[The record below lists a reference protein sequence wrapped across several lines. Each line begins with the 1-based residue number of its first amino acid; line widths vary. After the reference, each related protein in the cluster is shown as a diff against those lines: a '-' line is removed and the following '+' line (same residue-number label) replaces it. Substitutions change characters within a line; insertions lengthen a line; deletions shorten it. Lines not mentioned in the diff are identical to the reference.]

1 VAGLNQIYFIGSQD
15 QLRGFTALGTTVVG
29 VDSIHEAEEALRR
42 AANHGA
48 VAIFIT
54 EEFGGRMLDTI
65 AEYADRP
72 LPVITLIPSSS
83 GSKGI
88 AYERIRRMV
97 ERAVG
102 ADVLG
107 KE

>member
-1 VAGLNQIYFIGSQD
+1 VAGLNQIYFIGEED
-15 QLRGFTALGTTVVG
+15 QLRGFTVLGTTVVG
-29 VDSIHEAEEALRR
+29 VHSIHEAEEALRK
-42 AANHGA
+42 AVSGGA
-48 VAIFIT
+48 VAVFIT
-54 EEFGGRMLDTI
+54 EEFGGRMWETL
-65 AEYADRP
+65 ASYADRP

>member
-1 VAGLNQIYFIGSQD
+1 MAGLNQIYFIGEED
-15 QLRGFTALGTTVVG
+15 QLRGFTVLGTTVVG
-29 VDSIHEAEEALRR
+29 VNSIHEAEEALRK
-42 AANHGA
+42 AVSGGA

-54 EEFGGRMLDTI
+54 EEFGGRMLETI

>member
-1 VAGLNQIYFIGSQD
+1 MAGLDKIYFIGEED
-15 QLRGFTALGTTVVG
+15 QLRGFAALGTTVIDA
-29 VDSIHEAEEALRR
+29 DSLHEAEAALRR
-42 AANHGA
+42 AVGEGA

-54 EEFGGRMLDTI
+54 EDLGGKMLDI
-65 AEYADRP
+65 LASYADRP

-83 GSKGI
+83 GSSGI
-88 AYERIRRMV
+88 AFERIRRMV

>member
-1 VAGLNQIYFIGSQD
+1 VAGLSQIYFIGEED

-29 VDSIHEAEEALRR
+29 VHSTHEAEEALRK
-42 AANHGA
+42 AAKRGA
-48 VAIFIT
+48 VAIFIA

-65 AEYADRP
+65 ASYSDRP
-72 LPVITLIPSSS
+72 LPVITLIPSST

>member
-1 VAGLNQIYFIGSQD
+1 MPALDKIYFIGELE
-15 QLRGFTALGTTVVG
+15 QLRGFRALGTTVLG
-29 VDSIHEAEEALRR
+29 VTEPEEAAEALKQAVRD
-42 AANHGA
+42 GA

-54 EEFGGRMLDTI
+54 EELGGKMWDAL
-65 AEYADRP
+65 AAYADRP
-72 LPVITLIPSSS
+72 LPVITLIPSSA

-88 AYERIRRMV
+88 AFERIRRMV

>member
-1 VAGLNQIYFIGSQD
+1 LAGLDKVYFIGSQD
-15 QLRGFTALGTTVVG
+15 QLRGFAALGTTVVG
-29 VDSIHEAEEALRR
+29 VDSLHDAEAALREAVR
-42 AANHGA
+42 EGA
-48 VAIFIT
+48 VAVFIT
-54 EEFGGRMLDTI
+54 EDIGGKMWDVL
-65 AEYADRP
+65 AAYADRP

-88 AYERIRRMV
+88 ALERIRRMV